1 MNSKVI
7 ILALAA
13 TAAVACTSTVVL
25 EPEDNTVKVIMNAQL
40 KTSDESAMI
49 YLSASTVSDTEQ
61 LSGATVTVS
70 VNGGTPVP
78 AEEVNY
84 DSGDD
89 YYRSQSY
96 IPYYYGGSFKPGDK
110 LVFEAKTKYG
120 NVKSEVTVPD
130 KVNMAQVDTLR
141 TIIKGSGYT
150 EVNMQFKIKINDKPG
165 VSNFYRLTFYKEECY
180 DAGDGSGKTTYL
192 YPLYADGSS
201 DPVLSEGQINT
212 GDLLSELLEMDN
224 SFLIFNDNTFEG
236 ESRTLRVNV
245 RMENLIAGFS
255 FNYASPVT
263 DYNSGYVYV
272 VLEHLS
278 FEEYYYLKAMTN
290 LENLGYD
297 ASFLFEPTT
306 IPSNVEDGLGFVSVS
321 SCSDPVKFRIPDDIY
336 LYEIRYLEEHPEENP
351 YY

>member
-1 MNSKVI
+1 MNSRVI

-13 TAAVACTSTVVL
+13 AAAIACTTEVVL
-25 EPEDNTVKVIMNAQL
+25 EPEDTSVKVIMNAQL
-40 KTSDESAMI
+40 KTSDDGAMI
-49 YLSASTVSDTEQ
+49 YLSASKVSETER

-70 VNGGTPVP
+70 VNGGTPVQAVEQP
-78 AEEVNY
+78 AEHDQYTGYEKYIAYYY
-84 DSGDD
+84 DGSFNSGD
-89 YYRSQSY
+89 RV
-96 IPYYYGGSFKPGDK
+96 
-110 LVFEAKTKYG
+110 VFEAKTKYG
-120 NVKSEVTVPD
+120 NVKSEITVPE

-141 TIIKGSGYT
+141 TLIKGSGYT

-165 VSNFYRLTFYKEECY
+165 VSNFYRLTFFKEECY
-180 DAGDGSGKTTYL
+180 DAGDGAGKTKYAF
-192 YPLYADGSS
+192 PLYADGSS
-201 DPVLSEGQINT
+201 DPVLSEGTLNT

-224 SFLIFNDNTFEG
+224 SYLIFNDDTFEG

-245 RMENLIAGFS
+245 NMYNLIAGFS
-255 FNYASPVT
+255 FNYGATVT
-263 DYNSGYVYV
+263 DYDPGYMYV

-290 LENLGYD
+290 LDNLGYD
-297 ASFLFEPTT
+297 ASFFFEPTT

-321 SCSDPVKFRIPDDIY
+321 TCSDPVRFRIPDDIY

>member
-1 MNSKVI
+1 MNSKVL
-7 ILALAA
+7 ILALADM
-13 TAAVACTSTVVL
+13 AAVACTTEIIL
-25 EPEDNTVKVIMNAQL
+25 EPEDTSVKVIMNAQL
-40 KTSDESAMI
+40 KTSDEGAMI
-49 YLSASTVSDTEQ
+49 YLSASKVSDTER

-70 VNGGTPVP
+70 VNGGTPVNAVEQP
-78 AEEVNY
+78 DEYNQYLGYEKYVA
-84 DSGDD
+84 
-89 YYRSQSY
+89 
-96 IPYYYGGSFKPGDK
+96 YYYDGSFNAGDR

-120 NVKSEVTVPD
+120 NVKSEITVPE
-130 KVNMAQVDTLR
+130 KVNMDQVDTLR

-150 EVNMQFKIKINDKPG
+150 ETNMQFKIKLSDKPG
-165 VSNFYRLTFYKEECY
+165 ISNFYRLTVYKEECY
-180 DAGDGSGKTTYL
+180 DDGQGEGKKKY
-192 YPLYADGSS
+192 YFPIYADGSS

-236 ESRTLRVNV
+236 DSRTLRVNV
-245 RMENLIAGFS
+245 NMYNLIASFS

-263 DYNSGYVYV
+263 DYDPGYVYV

-290 LENLGYD
+290 MENLGYD
-297 ASFLFEPTT
+297 ASFFFEPTT

-321 SCSDPVKFRIPDDIY
+321 TCSEPVKFRIPDDIY

>member
-13 TAAVACTSTVVL
+13 AAAFACTSEVIL
-25 EPEDNTVKVIMNAQL
+25 EPEDTSVKVIMNAQL
-40 KTSDESAMI
+40 KSSDDGAII
-49 YLSASTVSDTEQ
+49 YLSASKVSDSEA
-61 LSGATVTVS
+61 LPGATVTVS
-70 VNGGTPVP
+70 VNGGAPVK
-78 AEEVNY
+78 AVEQEQGSDEYSRNEK
-84 DSGDD
+84 
-89 YYRSQSY
+89 Y
-96 IPYYYGGSFKPGDK
+96 ITYIYNGSFNPGDK

-180 DAGDGSGKTTYL
+180 DNQEDGLGKMRRYFSI
-192 YPLYADGSS
+192 YADGTS

-212 GDLLSELLEMDN
+212 GDLLSELLEMEN
-224 SFLIFNDNTFEG
+224 SYLIFNDETFEG

-245 RMENLIAGFS
+245 RMETLIAAFS
-255 FNYASPVT
+255 YYHPLPE
-263 DYNSGYVYV
+263 DYDPGYVYV
-272 VLEHLS
+272 ILEHLS
-278 FEEYYYLKAMTN
+278 MEEYYYLKAMTN
-290 LENLGYD
+290 LNNLGYD
-297 ASFLFEPTT
+297 ATFLFEPTT
-306 IPSNVEDGLGFVSVS
+306 IPSNVDGGLGFVSVS
-321 SCSDPVKFRIPDDIY
+321 ACSDPVKFRIPDDIY
-336 LYEIRYLEEHPEENP
+336 LYEIRYREEHPEDDP